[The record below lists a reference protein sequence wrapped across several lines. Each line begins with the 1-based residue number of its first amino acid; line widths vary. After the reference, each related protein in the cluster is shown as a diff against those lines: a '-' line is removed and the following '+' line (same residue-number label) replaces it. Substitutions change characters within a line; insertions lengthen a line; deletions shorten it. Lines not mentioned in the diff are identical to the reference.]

1 MMQTFETW
9 NKYKRELINAKT
21 PPDKIE
27 EVRK

>member
-9 NKYKRELINAKT
+9 NKKKRELINAKT

-27 EVRK
+27 EAKK